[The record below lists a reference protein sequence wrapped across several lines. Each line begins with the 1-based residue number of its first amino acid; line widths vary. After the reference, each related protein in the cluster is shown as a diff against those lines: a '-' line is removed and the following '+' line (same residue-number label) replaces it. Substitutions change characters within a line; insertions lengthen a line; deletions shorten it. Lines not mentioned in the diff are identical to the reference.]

1 MIQAGI
7 EALGVA
13 VPGTYLD
20 LTDLAQARGIPSAK
34 FTDGLGVK
42 QMSVALA
49 SEDTV
54 TLAARAAGMALEGV
68 DPHEIG
74 LCIVG
79 TETAVDHSKPVAS
92 FLQGLLGLP
101 QHCRIYETKHAC
113 YGGTA
118 GVMAALD
125 WIRAGSNKGRKA
137 LVVCADIARYPLGSP
152 GEPTQGAGAV
162 ALLLSDSPKLVT
174 LGSTVGTCSRDVM
187 DFWRPLYRKS
197 AIVDGQYSQSC
208 YLEALQGA
216 YLAWQVQKGGVMP
229 FRSDA
234 FSSIVY
240 HVPFPKMAKKAHW
253 ALREFD
259 GDRDPERTFSW
270 QVESGLKLPERVGN
284 LYTGSLY
291 LSLAS
296 VLAFDPRNLDGEKL
310 ALFSYGSGSCA
321 EFFTGT
327 VTRGAQAQVQA
338 LKLDEVLNARRR
350 ISFAEYEQVLAQSEA
365 ADAQPA
371 REDKLGHPYTYLGVD
386 SDRRV
391 YARP

>member
-1 MIQAGI
+1 MITAGI

-20 LTDLAQARGIPSAK
+20 LSDLAQARGVPVAK
-34 FTDGLGVK
+34 FHEGLGVRE
-42 QMSVALA
+42 MSVALA

-54 TLAARAAGMALEGV
+54 TLAARAARMALKDV

-92 FLQGLLGLP
+92 FVQGLLGLP

-118 GVMAALD
+118 GVMTALD
-125 WIRAGSNKGRKA
+125 WIRAGSHKGRKA
-137 LVVCADIARYPLGSP
+137 LVICADIARYPLGSP

-162 ALLLSDSPKLVT
+162 ALLLSESPSLIA
-174 LGSTVGTCSRDVM
+174 LGPAVGTCSRDVN
-187 DFWRPLYRKS
+187 DFWRPLYKKS
-197 AIVDGQYSQSC
+197 AIVDGQYSLSC

-216 YLAWQVQKGGVMP
+216 YLAWQVESGGLKP

-234 FSSIVY
+234 FAAMVY

-253 ALREFD
+253 ALRDFD
-259 GDRDPERTFSW
+259 GDRDPEVSYRW
-270 QVESGLKLPERVGN
+270 QVEHGLNFPQRVGN
-284 LYTGSLY
+284 LYTASLY

-296 VLAFDPRNLDGEKL
+296 VLATDLRPLDG
-310 ALFSYGSGSCA
+310 AQVGLFSYGSGSCA
-321 EFFTGT
+321 EFFTGI
-327 VTRGAQAQVQA
+327 VTRGAQAKVKA
-338 LKLDEVLNARRR
+338 LQLDKMLDARRR
-350 ISFAEYEQVLAQSEA
+350 ISFAEYERTLAQAEGADAAPAKREA
-365 ADAQPA
+365 A
-371 REDKLGHPYTYLGVD
+371 GHPYTFLGVEA
-386 SDRRV
+386 DRRV